1 MSVYDVCLR
10 LMSIGNEVRHLVITG
25 GEPLLW
31 LDELMPLLR
40 MIKSLGWYVEVET
53 NGTIPPNGLV
63 NYVDEFN
70 VSPKLSNSGLPNEGS
85 N

>member
-40 MIKSLGWYVEVET
+40 MIKSLG
-53 NGTIPPNGLV
+53 
-63 NYVDEFN
+63 
-70 VSPKLSNSGLPNEGS
+70 
-85 N
+85 